1 MKFFK
6 RHKTKDKATCNVGIR
21 ECRTCDNNIRCEEC
35 AYPSE
40 NETLKA
46 EVEESRIVIQSYK
59 GKYESAVKTA
69 KELQTV
75 IKEKDAEIE
84 RLLNP
89 TTALWIQDYYDSQ
102 TLIDGKIFKSKYED
116 GYICSRCGKKSWV
129 NKDICDGCKSVMT
142 NAKNL

>member
-1 MKFFK
+1 MKLFK
-6 RHKTKDKATCNVGIR
+6 RHKINDKATFNVGTR
-21 ECRTCDNNIRCEEC
+21 ECRTCENNLRCEEC
-35 AYPSE
+35 AYPRE
-40 NETLKA
+40 NEMLKA
-46 EVEESRIVIQSYK
+46 E
-59 GKYESAVKTA
+59 
-69 KELQTV
+69 

-129 NKDICDGCKSVMT
+129 NKNICDGCKSVMT
-142 NAKNL
+142 NAKNLQRNGG